1 MGNYKVFLNGNRI
14 CPECSSMMS
23 MFHGQRDLIF
33 KCNDCKKRFVIA
45 DQEEIEKEMTLEE
58 VEKVG

>member
-1 MGNYKVFLNGNRI
+1 
-14 CPECSSMMS
+14 MMS